1 VTEKE
6 NKKKEGE
13 RNIGRKRVIGKE
25 IKDTN

>member
-6 NKKKEGE
+6 NKKKKGE